1 MVIIL
6 EFYKMLIFSRNMQNI
21 YMERKL
27 FNLTNL
33 YNYHRD
39 KYNNL

>member
-33 YNYHRD
+33 YSYHRD